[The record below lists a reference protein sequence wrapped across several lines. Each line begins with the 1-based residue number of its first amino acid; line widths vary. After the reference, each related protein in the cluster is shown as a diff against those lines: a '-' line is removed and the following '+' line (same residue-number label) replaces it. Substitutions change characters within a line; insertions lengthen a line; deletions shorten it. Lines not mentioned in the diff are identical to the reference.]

1 MLLIVKFYKD
11 KSSNS
16 GFLKLANANVKW
28 FLTIDGKKYLP
39 KIKEKIKLLTDQ

>member
-1 MLLIVKFYKD
+1 MLTWIFGDVVDSKIFYKD

-28 FLTIDGKKYLP
+28 FLTIDGKKY
-39 KIKEKIKLLTDQ
+39 